1 MRPLIL
7 LLTLL
12 LASDIYAQKVIPFH
26 DLEKEVR
33 NQIWNYWMLDD
44 EEDRYIVIGDMLN
57 LEAKCIEYTECYKID
72 VDYSIFQYRA
82 AFIMPSRNLFFI
94 KHKDIII
101 FLEDSWYKDTFL
113 TQVQTLVNYFLTYQ
127 DAPQENFPKYL
138 KILMENREQN
148 LMYLE

>member
-1 MRPLIL
+1 MRHLIL
-7 LLTLL
+7 LLSLL
-12 LASDIYAQKVIPFH
+12 LASDMYAQKVIPFH

-57 LEAKCIEYTECYKID
+57 LETKCIEYTECYKID

-94 KHKDIII
+94 KHKA
-101 FLEDSWYKDTFL
+101 K
-113 TQVQTLVNYFLTYQ
+113 
-127 DAPQENFPKYL
+127 KY
-138 KILMENREQN
+138 
-148 LMYLE
+148 